1 MKTTGVVHGLAV
13 AVKFVLLA
21 VVLKIVLV
29 LLLLP
34 LLLFDRR
41 GAPRY
46 WWSVFRRPL
55 V

>member
-1 MKTTGVVHGLAV
+1 MRTTSVVHGLAV
-13 AVKFVLLA
+13 AVKFVVLA

-29 LLLLP
+29 LLVLP
-34 LLLFDRR
+34 LLLFDVR

-46 WWSVFRRPL
+46 WWSVFRRPR